1 MDFRRCA
8 EKMRVCILFLFIIF
22 RLHLE
27 QSLKCTSLKAKTSD
41 SDDEK
46 LIRKVPNA
54 AGII

>member
-8 EKMRVCILFLFIIF
+8 EKMHVCILFLFIIF

-46 LIRKVPNA
+46 LIQKVPNA